1 MSVISVIE
9 SPTRG
14 SNEVDRTLIPNSG
27 EYQVSDTIL
36 TVEDSIVAN
45 GAKIFLIPLAAIPL
59 ISRGGIFSVDIKAR
73 PELKRPEVV
82 SSARLGKL
90 SQSSLLPR
98 EPEKLLSTTIVAT
111 LVRGFS

>member
-27 EYQVSDTIL
+27 EYQVSVTIL
-36 TVEDSIVAN
+36 AIGDLLVTN
-45 GAKIFLIPLAAIPL
+45 GAKIFLIPIAAIPL

-73 PELKRPEVV
+73 PELKRPEFV
-82 SSARLGKL
+82 SSAPSK
-90 SQSSLLPR
+90 
-98 EPEKLLSTTIVAT
+98 
-111 LVRGFS
+111 